1 MSGLASIDY
10 FQLWLLIMMCH
21 RLCGNIIIMYLV
33 LQLKCLNLSFV
44 SVLVLFVFRLC
55 SCIVLGG
62 VGRMVG

>member
-1 MSGLASIDY
+1 MASYHDVPS
-10 FQLWLLIMMCH
+10 FLW
-21 RLCGNIIIMYLV
+21 NIIIMYLV